1 MFFLQ
6 THLVTL
12 MENKRKDPW
21 FDPLPPREF
30 FFEKILDQV
39 IGPFQFFRKK
49 CSGSD

>member
-1 MFFLQ
+1 LTKNGDIFLQ

-30 FFEKILDQV
+30 FFKKVLDQV
-39 IGPFQFFRKK
+39 IGQKF
-49 CSGSD
+49 SGSY